1 MTKFKG
7 FVILGI
13 LLACLIGGWTIF
25 SHFNSGPTNHK
36 IVNIIEQSTVDLV
49 YSNSVDYS
57 FDAPLKSDFWRM
69 FGLKINV
76 ATMHIKAFG
85 YANFAIN
92 KYNIKTTED
101 GYLVELKAF
110 QYKGFEF
117 IYLDTDSS
125 GAPTHIKDKNLDD
138 VINKVHG
145 YVDDYIKNE
154 YMPSNIIVLKQNIK
168 NKLSTAVT
176 SKLKSEF
183 GNAIKV
189 SVIWL

>member
-1 MTKFKG
+1 
-7 FVILGI
+7 
-13 LLACLIGGWTIF
+13 
-25 SHFNSGPTNHK
+25 
-36 IVNIIEQSTVDLV
+36 
-49 YSNSVDYS
+49 
-57 FDAPLKSDFWRM
+57 
-69 FGLKINV
+69 
-76 ATMHIKAFG
+76 MHIKAFG